1 MFKLTTKYGNIVKT
15 VETERERDNL
25 IDLGYKVVDEDKPSI
40 DNMTVPQ
47 LEDFAKEN
55 GIDIS
60 DCKNKSEKLDKIK
73 NFVKEN

>member
-25 IDLGYKVVDEDKPSI
+25 INLGYKVVDEEKTSI
-40 DNMTVPQ
+40 DNMTVSQ

-73 NFVKEN
+73 NFVKEI

>member
-25 IDLGYKVVDEDKPSI
+25 IDLGYKVVDQEKPAL

>member
-25 IDLGYKVVDEDKPSI
+25 INLGYKVVDEEKTSI
-40 DNMTVPQ
+40 DNMTVSQ

-73 NFVKEN
+73 NFVK